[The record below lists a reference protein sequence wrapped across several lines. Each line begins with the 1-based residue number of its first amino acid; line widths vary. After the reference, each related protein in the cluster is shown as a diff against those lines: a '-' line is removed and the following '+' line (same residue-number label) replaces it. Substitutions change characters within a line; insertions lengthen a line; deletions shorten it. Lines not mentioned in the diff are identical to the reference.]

1 MENAN
6 GFNIIGQKNENLTLK
21 WNFYGL
27 SLNSYISFERS
38 NGNHYMTIARFKVYS
53 YSTRPEPLETHTT
66 LNTRFLTGSC
76 TFPNQNGSCH
86 ITLPNLQYSDGNR
99 YY

>member
-1 MENAN
+1 M
-6 GFNIIGQKNENLTLK
+6 K
-21 WNFYGL
+21 W
-27 SLNSYISFERS
+27 
-38 NGNHYMTIARFKVYS
+38 TIARFNVYS

-99 YY
+99 YYKTLARRGDDSDREIVKTNCKR